1 LFYFISFFY
10 LFFFFFMF
18 FLYPLLAISGLFHI
32 HLKNSKE
39 LSVYKSIQLPPFQS
53 PFSLSLFLSL
63 FLSFF
68 ISITNSLADRKNNLR
83 NASEPSSQNLFSSVI
98 SNVTSVLRG
107 ANPIEPES
115 DSSSLHKRSVSDSSA
130 FIKPNPSSP
139 VVQSPTVAATTQFS
153 PQHSKAS
160 NSVSM
165 IGKGDLSLT
174 SLGFAPEL
182 EDFTDLNPTNNGIN
196 PRTDGLITTEPGQNL
211 SMEMALDLPV
221 PELIEPAD
229 DVASIASL
237 GNGEQ
242 PKIKSR
248 PSFDSWSRSSRLL
261 GKRPMEKSMTMPPI
275 VSPTLP
281 RVGSKASL
289 DSATAS
295 SGDLSGS
302 DDNKPKNEEAKLG
315 SFAFAP
321 AKRNIEFHKLFRSLH
336 INDGLVDDFS
346 CALSKEILIQGRLYI
361 SERSICFNSN
371 ILGWVTNL
379 IISFNE
385 IVGVE
390 KKTTAGLF
398 PNGIIIQT
406 LHGRH
411 TFASFISRDTVY
423 DMIIEIWKHASG
435 RSKSGT
441 DLDAA
446 PSIKEVSDMEDV
458 AESIIADG
466 DSDLFSS
473 DYDVSD
479 EDESDEFDQLEEED
493 VSSDEEFGE
502 TMQSK
507 KKAPSGIPA
516 AVEEERGSNAATAP
530 APSEGGPAGAWP
542 VANLGPDTHAPTDAG
557 FDADALGEKQLIN
570 DTIPAPPGVVA
581 NLLFG
586 DDTKWISKF
595 ITEKEKNIDLKPM
608 TGFDGGVAAGNKRE
622 FEYVKPLN
630 GPVGPKQ
637 TRCQCTELIEFWD
650 LADHV
655 TVVTTTR
662 TPDVPSGG
670 SFSTK
675 TRYNLAWA
683 EGNATSLIIS
693 YIVEWTAKSW
703 FKGPIEKGTHDGQ
716 TAFAQNLLSELMAT
730 VKGAG
735 RTSGGGKKKVGES
748 KKRAKRSSKGK
759 AAGKKSAKEKLQ
771 KLKAGGVEAWIEK
784 VSSFLVSKPLG
795 DAVPIPAWMIIL
807 MVFAVYWLLSRLFFG
822 GSGADSGTMASI
834 HGHITDGHLASEL
847 ERIRLEQEYDMWQ
860 WVTDRTGP
868 SGGGGNGRHPAFS
881 SAGVLGHKLKRTLK
895 HESELKEAI
904 KLTELRIK
912 ELKLALN
919 L

>member
-1 LFYFISFFY
+1 
-10 LFFFFFMF
+10 
-18 FLYPLLAISGLFHI
+18 
-32 HLKNSKE
+32 
-39 LSVYKSIQLPPFQS
+39 
-53 PFSLSLFLSL
+53 
-63 FLSFF
+63 
-68 ISITNSLADRKNNLR
+68 
-83 NASEPSSQNLFSSVI
+83 
-98 SNVTSVLRG
+98 
-107 ANPIEPES
+107 
-115 DSSSLHKRSVSDSSA
+115 
-130 FIKPNPSSP
+130 
-139 VVQSPTVAATTQFS
+139 
-153 PQHSKAS
+153 
-160 NSVSM
+160 M

-182 EDFTDLNPTNNGIN
+182 EESTDLSPTNNGIN
-196 PRTDGLITTEPGQNL
+196 SRTDGLITTEPGQNL
-211 SMEMALDLPV
+211 SMEMALDLPT

-229 DVASIASL
+229 DVASIISM

-248 PSFDSWSRSSRLL
+248 PSFDSWGRSSRLL
-261 GKRPMEKSMTMPPI
+261 GKRTMEKSMTMPPI
-275 VSPTLP
+275 TSPTLP
-281 RVGSKASL
+281 RVSSKASL

-423 DMIIEIWKHASG
+423 DMIIEIWKRTNG

-441 DLDAA
+441 DFDAA
-446 PSIKEVSDMEDV
+446 PSIKDVSDMEDA
-458 AESIIADG
+458 AESIIADD

-473 DYDVSD
+473 EYDVSD
-479 EDESDEFDQLEEED
+479 EEESDEFDQLEEDD

-502 TMQSK
+502 TMQPK
-507 KKAPSGIPA
+507 KKEPSATPA
-516 AVEEERGSNAATAP
+516 AVEEERDSNAATAP
-530 APSEGGPAGAWP
+530 APSEGGQTGAWP

-581 NLLFG
+581 NLIFG

-608 TGFDGGVAAGNKRE
+608 TGFDGGFAAGNKRE
-622 FEYVKPLN
+622 FEYVKPLS

-637 TRCQCTELIEFWD
+637 TRCQCTESIEFWD
-650 LADHV
+650 LTDHV

-683 EGNATSLIIS
+683 DGNATSLIIS
-693 YIVEWTAKSW
+693 YMVEWTAKSW

-716 TAFAQNLLSELMAT
+716 TAFAQNLLSELTAT
-730 VKGAG
+730 VKGGAGAG
-735 RTSGGGKKKVGES
+735 RAAGKKKVGET
-748 KKRAKRSSKGK
+748 KKKAKRSSKAK
-759 AAGKKSAKEKLQ
+759 AAAGKKGAKKELQ
-771 KLKAGGVEAWIEK
+771 KSNISEPGVEAWIEK

-807 MVFAVYWLLSRLFFG
+807 LVFVVYWLLSRLFFG
-822 GSGADSGTMASI
+822 GSGATVGV
-834 HGHITDGHLASEL
+834 HRHITDSHLASEL

-868 SGGGGNGRHPAFS
+868 SGGNGRHPVFS
-881 SAGVLGHKLKRTLK
+881 SVGTGAHKLKRTLK

>member
-1 LFYFISFFY
+1 MDY
-10 LFFFFFMF
+10 LY
-18 FLYPLLAISGLFHI
+18 LLLAISGLFHI
-32 HLKNSKE
+32 YLKISTE
-39 LSVYKSIQLPPFQS
+39 LSDYKSIQIPPFS
-53 PFSLSLFLSL
+53 DSFLYL

-68 ISITNSLADRKNNLR
+68 SIITNSLVDSKNNLR
-83 NASEPSSQNLFSSVI
+83 NTSELSSQTLFSSVI

-107 ANPIEPES
+107 TNPIETES
-115 DSSSLHKRSVSDSSA
+115 DPSSLHKRSVSDSSA
-130 FIKPNPSSP
+130 FIKTNTSSP
-139 VVQSPTVAATTQFS
+139 VIQSPTPATTIQFAS
-153 PQHSKAS
+153 QHSEAI

-182 EDFTDLNPTNNGIN
+182 EESTDLSPTNNGVK
-196 PRTDGLITTEPGQNL
+196 PRADGLITTEPGQNL
-211 SMEMALDLPV
+211 AMEMALDMPV

-229 DVASIASL
+229 DVANAT
-237 GNGEQ
+237 NVEQ
-242 PKIKSR
+242 RKIKSR

-275 VSPTLP
+275 SPTLP

-289 DSATAS
+289 DSVAAS
-295 SGDLSGS
+295 SGDVSGS

-321 AKRNIEFHKLFRSLH
+321 SKRNIEFHKLFRSLH

-423 DMIIEIWKHASG
+423 DMIIEIWKRASG
-435 RSKSGT
+435 RNKLGN
-441 DLDAA
+441 DLDVA
-446 PSIKEVSDMEDV
+446 PSINEVSDMDDV
-458 AESIIADG
+458 ADSIMADG

-479 EDESDEFDQLEEED
+479 EDESEEFDQLEEDD

-502 TMQSK
+502 TMQPK
-507 KKAPSGIPA
+507 KKAPSAAPA
-516 AVEEERGSNAATAP
+516 AVEEDRGSNAATAP
-530 APSEGGPAGAWP
+530 ASSEGGSTGAWP
-542 VANLGPDTHAPTDAG
+542 VANLGPDTHAPTSAG
-557 FDADALGEKQLIN
+557 FDPDAVGEKQLIN
-570 DTIPAPPGVVA
+570 DTVPAPPGVVA

-608 TGFDGGVAAGNKRE
+608 TGFDGGLATGNKRE
-622 FEYVKPLN
+622 FEYVKPLS

-650 LADHV
+650 LNDHI

-675 TRYNLAWA
+675 TRYNIAWA

-693 YIVEWTAKSW
+693 YTVEWTAKSW

-716 TAFAQNLLSELMAT
+716 TAFANNLLSELTAT

-735 RTSGGGKKKVGES
+735 RASSGGKKKAGET
-748 KKRAKRSSKGK
+748 KKKAKRSTK
-759 AAGKKSAKEKLQ
+759 AADKKSAREKVSATAKSKEPE
-771 KLKAGGVEAWIEK
+771 GGFAAWTEK

-795 DAVPIPAWMIIL
+795 DTVPLPAWMIIL
-807 MVFAVYWLLSRLFFG
+807 VVFAVYWLFSRLLFG
-822 GSGADSGTMASI
+822 GSGDGGAGI
-834 HGHITDGHLASEL
+834 RGHVTDGQLAREL

-860 WVTDRTGP
+860 WVTDRTDP
-868 SGGGGNGRHPAFS
+868 NGGGGRHPVLS
-881 SAGVLGHKLKRTLK
+881 SVGAAGNKLKRTLK

-912 ELKLALN
+912 ELKLALK